1 MLERSEYIYS
11 IPDGLT
17 GEKNQDNI
25 VPFINY
31 KEAAPKRCL
40 EMLLKKHR
48 GEHFQSEVIMVSPE
62 KPKIPNLHKKLN
74 EAKILLMT
82 DGGLVPKGNP
92 EELPS
97 TNAKICLAYSIQGC
111 EALKPDKY
119 EVSHQG
125 YDNQYVNADPNR
137 LLPVDIMRELEKEG
151 IIGKLCDI
159 FLTTAGVMTLTEES
173 IRLGKRIASSIRQYE
188 VDAVIIT
195 SACGTSTRCGT
206 YIGKEIENIGI
217 PVVQVTNLTRI
228 AIDSGSVRIVKGN
241 NVCYPFGNPQLPLEQ
256 EKEQRRRLVMET
268 LNQLQQVIE

>member
-17 GEKNQDNI
+17 EIKNQDNV

-31 KEAAPKRCL
+31 KETAPKRCL
-40 EMLLKKHR
+40 DMLLRKYR
-48 GEHFQSEVIMVSPE
+48 GEFFQSEVIMVAPE
-62 KPKIPNLHKKLN
+62 KPKIPNLRKKLN
-74 EAKILLMT
+74 EAKILLIT

-92 EELPS
+92 DELPS
-97 TNAKICLAYSIQGC
+97 TNAKICRAYSIHGC
-111 EALKPDKY
+111 ETLKSGKY

-125 YDNQYVNADPNR
+125 YDNHYVNEDPNR

-151 IIGKLCDI
+151 IIGKLCDT
-159 FLTTAGVMTLTEES
+159 FLTTAGVMTSTEES
-173 IRLGKRIASSIRQYE
+173 IRLGKRIAAGIRQYE

-195 SACGTSTRCGT
+195 SACGTSTRCGA
-206 YIGKEIENIGI
+206 YIGKAIENIGI

-241 NVCYPFGNPQLPLEQ
+241 NICYPFGNPRLSLEQ
-256 EKEQRRRLVMET
+256 EKEYRRRLVTEA
-268 LNQLQQVIE
+268 LNQLQQIIQ

>member
-1 MLERSEYIYS
+1 MRLSWCR
-11 IPDGLT
+11 T
-17 GEKNQDNI
+17 KN
-25 VPFINY
+25 
-31 KEAAPKRCL
+31 
-40 EMLLKKHR
+40 
-48 GEHFQSEVIMVSPE
+48 
-62 KPKIPNLHKKLN
+62 
-74 EAKILLMT
+74 T
-82 DGGLVPKGNP
+82 
-92 EELPS
+92 
-97 TNAKICLAYSIQGC
+97 KICLAYSIQGC

-159 FLTTAGVMTLTEES
+159 FLTTAGVMTSTEGG